1 MNNEQFYFG
10 NFNLKKKKRIK
21 INNNLKKKN
30 VSNCFTIMYNP
41 LLVFPPPTRWF
52 NVEQCGVRHP
62 ARWTTVK
69 RRERNGGVILILL
82 KICSFSTF
90 RNI

>member
-1 MNNEQFYFG
+1 
-10 NFNLKKKKRIK
+10 
-21 INNNLKKKN
+21 
-30 VSNCFTIMYNP
+30 MYNP
-41 LLVFPPPTRWF
+41 LLVFSPPTRWF
-52 NVEQCGVRHP
+52 HVEQCGVRHP